1 MFTLNI
7 MSFVNNLRLRELPKP
22 KEKIRRKIGKI
33 LEFDEQINAEREK
46 SKTVIINKENEWKK
60 KEKKYQ
66 RELNQKEIG

>member
-1 MFTLNI
+1 